1 MADAAERPPL
11 ELVEI
16 LKALDAHH
24 VEYVIIG
31 GVAGRLHGDATLT
44 YDLDITP
51 EPGRENLD
59 RLAGALK
66 QMGVG
71 LRAPGVNEPL
81 SFDFD
86 AASISR
92 FTTMATRGPLG
103 DLDIVLRPDG
113 IPGGYQQLAGGAL
126 QEAAYGVTIAVAGL
140 PDLIAA
146 RRGAARMTGLE
157 RYTIAADRL
166 EAMQSER
173 HPQVGSSD
181 QQAKDIARA
190 SFPSPPGRSSNMP
203 TPDQPRPAIPPRE
216 RGTDC
221 ER

>member
-1 MADAAERPPL
+1 MRSHRGRALSTTSTSPSRVADTTERPPL
-11 ELVEI
+11 EIEEI
-16 LKALDAHH
+16 LKALDAHQ

-51 EPGRENLD
+51 EPGPENLG

-71 LRAPGVNEPL
+71 LRAPGVDEPL
-81 SFDFD
+81 SFEFD

-92 FTTMATRGPLG
+92 FTTMVTSGPLG

-113 IPGGYQQLAGGAL
+113 IPGGYRQLAGGAL
-126 QEAAYGVTIAVAGL
+126 REAAYGVTIAVAGL

-146 RRGAARMTGLE
+146 RRGAAQMTGLE
-157 RYTIAADRL
+157 RYTVAADRL
-166 EAMQSER
+166 EALQSER
-173 HPQVGSSD
+173 
-181 QQAKDIARA
+181 R
-190 SFPSPPGRSSNMP
+190 PSAGPP
-203 TPDQPRPAIPPRE
+203 D
-216 RGTDC
+216 
-221 ER
+221 